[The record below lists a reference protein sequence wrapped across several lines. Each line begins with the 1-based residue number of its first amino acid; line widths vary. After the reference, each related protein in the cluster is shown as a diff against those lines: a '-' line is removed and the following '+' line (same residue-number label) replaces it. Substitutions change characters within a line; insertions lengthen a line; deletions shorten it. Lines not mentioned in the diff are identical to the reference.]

1 MIKPV
6 PYEVVQFHKHLVTQL
21 QALGETRSYTAGSPI
36 AFLGAGNVSIY
47 LVVRGAVSIQ
57 IFDYEQAQ
65 ELTATHVAP
74 HEVFGFAADD
84 RSGEQQRLRIHAEA
98 KTDCVVV
105 ELQRSQLLVLA
116 TQHPDLLIEVCNG
129 LARFSMK
136 AMEKVGRFAL
146 FSARGR
152 ISSALVD
159 LCSLPDA
166 ATHPDG
172 YQVKISKVGLAK
184 LAGCTR
190 EMVGRVMKE
199 LHQDGLITSFGRKT
213 IVHHDTPAL

>member
-1 MIKPV
+1 MMKQV
-6 PYEVVQFHKHLVTQL
+6 PFEVVQFHRHLVAQL
-21 QALGETRSYTAGSPI
+21 KALGQTHTFTAGSPI
-36 AFLGAGNVSIY
+36 ASLGASDAAIY

-57 IFDYEQAQ
+57 IVDCEQEQ

-74 HEVFGFAADD
+74 HEVFGFPEGD
-84 RSGEQQRLRIHAEA
+84 RSAEQRLRIHAEA
-98 KTDCVVV
+98 KTDCIVV
-105 ELQRSQLLVLA
+105 ELQRSQLLALA
-116 TQHPDLLIEVCNG
+116 AEHPDLLIEVCNG

-159 LCSLPDA
+159 LCALPDA

-199 LHQDGLITSFGRKT
+199 LHQDGLITSSGRKT
-213 IVHHDTPAL
+213 IVHHETPSL